1 MDNPLTEEKTIYSFT
16 LLTYLWVILLSVWGG
31 AVNYIN
37 KVKSG
42 ATNRFNLTELI
53 GDIFTSGFV
62 GLLTFW
68 LCQAAGFNP
77 LVTAACVGIS
87 GHMGA
92 RAVWAFERYM
102 TLKMGL
108 PVDNVSSTVITTT
121 PTRITTTTI
130 TTPVA
135 KEEEIKP

>member
-16 LLTYLWVILLSVWGG
+16 LLTYLWVILLSIWGG

-53 GDIFTSGFV
+53 GDVFTSGFV

-68 LCQAAGFNP
+68 LCQAAEFNS

-102 TLKMGL
+102 TVKMGL
-108 PVDNVSSTVITTT
+108 PSDTMQSTTTTTSPAMTTTTTVIT
-121 PTRITTTTI
+121 PIQ
-130 TTPVA
+130 
-135 KEEEIKP
+135 KEEIKP

>member
-16 LLTYLWVILLSVWGG
+16 LLTYLWVILLSIWGG

-53 GDIFTSGFV
+53 GDVFTSGFV

-68 LCQAAGFNP
+68 LCQAAEFNS

-102 TLKMGL
+102 TVKMGL
-108 PVDNVSSTVITTT
+108 PSDTMQSTTTTTSPAMTTTTTVIT
-121 PTRITTTTI
+121 PIQ
-130 TTPVA
+130 
-135 KEEEIKP
+135 KEEIKS